1 MEQLSVAQRLQRV
14 EVACGLLVLLLLLLL
29 LLFVLLLVVVAELL
43 LLVDVEDISR
53 FWPLSQISRYCK
65 EEYQKGVLLDSLD
78 HDFSK
83 RSNICDK
90 CLN

>member
-14 EVACGLLVLLLLLLL
+14 EVACGLLVLLLLL

-65 EEYQKGVLLDSLD
+65 EEYQKGVLLDS
-78 HDFSK
+78 
-83 RSNICDK
+83 
-90 CLN
+90 

>member
-1 MEQLSVAQRLQRV
+1 MQ
-14 EVACGLLVLLLLLLL
+14 LLLL

-65 EEYQKGVLLDSLD
+65 EEYQKGVLLDS
-78 HDFSK
+78 
-83 RSNICDK
+83 
-90 CLN
+90 

>member
-14 EVACGLLVLLLLLLL
+14 EVACGLLVLLLLLLLL

-65 EEYQKGVLLDSLD
+65 EEYQKGVLLDS
-78 HDFSK
+78 
-83 RSNICDK
+83 
-90 CLN
+90 